1 MRMLN
6 LGWKSSQVTGFQ
18 GNGSSC
24 DGIND
29 MEVMTMHF
37 GQYEKKWTKWL
48 SIPIVTIF
56 IRDYYLQYTSFFT
69 LSNKESVILSP
80 VIIVRT
86 LRRKVEIKKV
96 AALTRLPSLLVPWHS
111 LNWLNGWGRETIFGE
126 HYWDD
131 CTLK

>member
-37 GQYEKKWTKWL
+37 GQYEKKWTKW
-48 SIPIVTIF
+48 
-56 IRDYYLQYTSFFT
+56 
-69 LSNKESVILSP
+69 
-80 VIIVRT
+80 
-86 LRRKVEIKKV
+86 
-96 AALTRLPSLLVPWHS
+96 
-111 LNWLNGWGRETIFGE
+111 
-126 HYWDD
+126 
-131 CTLK
+131 